1 MLTDGRTAVFW
12 KCSSFARVTLRSP
25 RRRLLPLSLVC
36 VSLWSHLVPR
46 LFSKL
51 SVDPW
56 LPCVPLGPALSSGW
70 DSCMAGRQACRTWQG
85 APHNVGFAPDFPP
98 AFPVSGTGIATHLA
112 VPAQTRGS
120 SLIPCPVHCTSGG
133 LCLRAHPASSWP
145 CLRAP
150 PSWGLCHLSPR
161 QLQASCS
168 SVSLPLVSP
177 QNPLSTHQLGHSSA
191 NRSAALP
198 GGFLLDLNRAQ
209 LSMAPGSYTLWSVP
223 LRPQLFQLP
232 VYS

>member
-1 MLTDGRTAVFW
+1 MAVFW
-12 KCSSFARVTLRSP
+12 KCSSLARVTLRSP

-120 SLIPCPVHCTSGG
+120 SLIPCVQSTARRGVSAFGHILPPPGPVSGRPRPG
-133 LCLRAHPASSWP
+133 ASAISHLVSSRRAARQSP
-145 CLRAP
+145 C
-150 PSWGLCHLSPR
+150 
-161 QLQASCS
+161 
-168 SVSLPLVSP
+168 LVSP
-177 QNPLSTHQLGHSSA
+177 QNPPSMHQLGHSSA

-209 LSMAPGSYTLWSVP
+209 LSMAPGSHTLWSVP